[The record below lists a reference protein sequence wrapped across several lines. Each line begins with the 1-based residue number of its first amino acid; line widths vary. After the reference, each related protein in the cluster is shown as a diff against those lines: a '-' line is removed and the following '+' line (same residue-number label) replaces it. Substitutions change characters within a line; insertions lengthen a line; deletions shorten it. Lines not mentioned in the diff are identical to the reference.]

1 MSKTGDPN
9 EPPAYDDSEDGVSK
23 TLDPAI
29 LVLSGQSIHAESAD
43 AAPLYQL
50 TRGVARLTYAT
61 SEVELRRVD
70 RVVRTDDDG
79 EPAVE
84 PRGRHIYDLKHLKGL
99 HGTLSSLPQDS
110 PPIFIKAMS
119 RQAVGDFALKKS
131 VLRSQWRA
139 LPVDTTGKSSK
150 YNWTAFNKD
159 GKPLFEVRCK
169 NGRYEWA
176 DTEGNAIAVEDGGE
190 EQQRLLVTASLKRE
204 VVDALVA
211 LWCCRLWRYSAENEV
226 PLYSGVDSGEYAF
239 RAALTF
245 PVPHFGSECAADT
258 RVVRRKLAL
267 AKESPVGLAK
277 SGAFL

>member
-1 MSKTGDPN
+1 MSQTGCAD
-9 EPPAYDDSEDGVSK
+9 EPPAYDDLEGGASK

-43 AAPLYQL
+43 TAPLYQI
-50 TRGVARLTYAT
+50 TRGVTNLTYAT

-70 RVVRTDDDG
+70 RVVATDDDG
-79 EPAVE
+79 EPAVK
-84 PRGRHIYDLKHLKGL
+84 PRSRHIYDLKHLKGL

-110 PPIFIKAMS
+110 PPIFAKAMS
-119 RQAVGDFALKKS
+119 REALGDFALKKS
-131 VLRSQWRA
+131 VLRSHWRA

-150 YNWTAFNKD
+150 YNWTAFAKD

-176 DTEGNAIAVEDGGE
+176 DAEGGGIAVEDGGE
-190 EQQRLLVTASLKRE
+190 EQQRLLITACLKRE

-211 LWCCRLWRYSAENEV
+211 LWCCRLWRYSAESEV
-226 PLYSGVDSGEYAF
+226 PLYSGVDSGEYSF
-239 RAALTF
+239 RAALAF
-245 PVPHFGSECAADT
+245 LVASFGGNCVADA